1 METQTYST
9 QILSSD
15 DPSPSEPLISREG
28 LDGFPQLPPFVADS
42 LSGSSSVSPMAVD
55 SIDLETMLGNFIE
68 EETVEDPLFPEAA
81 TFTNSVFSFTEQP
94 PSCSSIEFEPS
105 QLPAL
110 VPYDSKKALSSQ
122 EDRED
127 PWEWLSSNYNS
138 HQFNVSLEN
147 EHSAWTPWRPN
158 PWVPPK
164 EAFRT
169 EDEPTGVGAGLKNLG
184 NTCFMNAVLQCF
196 THTVPFVL
204 GLQSLNRHEKPCD
217 RDINS
222 FCLLCAL
229 HDHIELSVHSSGG
242 VVSPS
247 KFFDNLNYISSSFQ
261 RYQQEDAHEF
271 FQCLLNRLEVCCS
284 DLKLKDDCLS
294 SPDVCLVKKV
304 FGGRLV
310 SRLCCCNCGH
320 ISCSYEP
327 FNDLSLEIE
336 DVDTLPIALES
347 FTKVEKLDDLVAK
360 FKCENCKQKVSVE
373 KQLLLDQAPSVAT
386 FHLKRFKTKG
396 TYVEKIDKHVVF
408 PLELDLQPYT
418 SVNQMSNEELKY
430 QLYAVV
436 KHSGFRPTSGHY
448 VCYIRSSPD
457 TWHNFNDSTVTS
469 VEAEKVLSEEAYILF
484 YARVGIPWFSIAT
497 EIQKPGSDP
506 GISDPSPKSV
516 LDNIVCSSSV
526 LVENNTGYSAD
537 ECKDVTD
544 KTKIQFS
551 CETQLK
557 LEHDKPSV
565 TSKWI
570 SGLLVSEPEFHA
582 AKSVDFRDDSPINEA
597 SLPPGSINC
606 SDNFD
611 KSISAVS
618 NLGGNKSNQGSI
630 DKATSDSTFPWTP
643 FSQCPDKCPRN
654 SSGKKPVINR
664 RAFSRSLLRQKRT
677 KARRRAKRM
686 QGRRG
691 VKFMALLASEPAAG
705 DAKKSLSLS
714 VFETKEM
721 SVFGRG
727 RRGKRKESK
736 LGIDLSSPGS
746 INLPKHV
753 VIVMDGLQE
762 FTTQLL
768 EWVLQNICA
777 PGYIVTLLGFM
788 PWLNIPLYSK
798 TRQDVWTVE
807 FEHLSMR
814 NDAKYVK
821 LQAVLELCSRHRVTL
836 QKETVMGYPLP
847 SLIVERIIS
856 HRASWVVFNNDR
868 YLRKN
873 REYFAKKIP
882 CNMVM
887 MSEEGYMDMIKGRPM
902 IDNGD
907 NTPSESP
914 ASLVPTP
921 LVICS
926 EPLKRILEE
935 QEHEKYVD
943 DYVI

>member
-15 DPSPSEPLISREG
+15 DPSPSDPLISREG
-28 LDGFPQLPPFVADS
+28 LDGFPQLPPSVADS
-42 LSGSSSVSPMAVD
+42 LSGSASVSPMAVD
-55 SIDLETMLGNFIE
+55 SIDLDTMLGNFIE
-68 EETVEDPLFPEAA
+68 EETVENPLFPEAA
-81 TFTNSVFSFTEQP
+81 TFTNSGFSFTDQP
-94 PSCSSIEFEPS
+94 PSCSSTEFEPS

-110 VPYDSKKALSSQ
+110 VPYDSKKALNSQ

-164 EAFRT
+164 AAFRT
-169 EDEPTGVGAGLKNLG
+169 EDEPTGVGAGLENLG
-184 NTCFMNAVLQCF
+184 NTCFINAVLQCF

-204 GLQSLNRHEKPCD
+204 ALHSLNRHEKPCG
-217 RDINS
+217 RGITS

-229 HDHIELSVHSSGG
+229 HDHIELSLHSSGR

-247 KFFDNLNYISSSFQ
+247 KFFDNLNHISSSFQ

-336 DVDTLPIALES
+336 DVDTLLIALES

-469 VEAEKVLSEEAYILF
+469 VEAEEVLSEEAYILF
-484 YARVGIPWFSIAT
+484 YARKGIPWFSTAT
-497 EIQKPGSDP
+497 EIHKPGADP

-516 LDNIVCSSSV
+516 LDNIVCSSNV
-526 LVENNTGYSAD
+526 LVENNTGYNAD
-537 ECKDVTD
+537 ECKDVAD

-557 LEHDKPSV
+557 LEHDRPSV

-582 AKSVDFRDDSPINEA
+582 AKSVDFRDGSPINEA

-618 NLGGNKSNQGSI
+618 NLGENKSNQGSI

-643 FSQCPDKCPRN
+643 FSQCPDKWSRN
-654 SSGKKPVINR
+654 SSGKNPVINR
-664 RAFSRSLLRQKRT
+664 RAISRSLLLQKGT
-677 KARRRAKRM
+677 KARRCAKRM

-691 VKFMALLASEPAAG
+691 AKFMALLASKPAAALLLG
-705 DAKKSLSLS
+705 SISSHLW
-714 VFETKEM
+714 
-721 SVFGRG
+721 
-727 RRGKRKESK
+727 RGKRKSK

-762 FTTQLL
+762 FTTHLL

-798 TRQDVWTVE
+798 TRNDVWTVE
-807 FEHLSMR
+807 FEHLSLR

-821 LQAVLELCSRHRVTL
+821 LQAVLDLCSRHRVTL

-856 HRASWVVFNNDR
+856 HRASWVVFDYDR

-873 REYFAKKIP
+873 REYFAKKMP

-914 ASLVPTP
+914 ASLVPSP

-935 QEHEKYVD
+935 QELEKYVD